1 MHSYQF
7 KNGMKLEKVLQH
19 KHSENESSIFTKRKS
34 SCWTYSDVNILDE
47 SSCWTYLKLQSL
59 EKRQEKQHILI
70 IGVDSYFI
78 QVWDV
83 VLLSFVLYESVA
95 TPLDIAFAIE
105 DSNSGIKRTNTI
117 ADVLFIFDLA
127 MSFFKA
133 FIDTNGDLITDLSRI
148 QQRYMKFWFW
158 IDFPASIPL
167 SWFGVTS
174 ISALGLI
181 KSLRLLRIG
190 RLLKYVAVLPSILSF
205 K

>member
-7 KNGMKLEKVLQH
+7 KNGIKLEKVLQH
-19 KHSENESSIFTKRKS
+19 KHSENESSKFTKRKS
-34 SCWTYSDVNILDE
+34 KNNSDVNN
-47 SSCWTYLKLQSL
+47 SYSKLQSQ
-59 EKRQEKQHILI
+59 EKRKEKQHILI
-70 IGVDSYFI
+70 VGVDGSFI

-83 VLLSFVLYESVA
+83 VLLSFVLYEAVA

-133 FIDTNGDLITDLSRI
+133 FIDTNGDVITDLSRI

-158 IDFPASIPL
+158 IDFPGSIPL
-167 SWFGVTS
+167 SWFGVTTT
-174 ISALGLI
+174 SALGLI
-181 KSLRLLRIG
+181 KTLRLLRIG
-190 RLLKYVAVLPSILSF
+190 RLLK
-205 K
+205 

>member
-7 KNGMKLEKVLQH
+7 NNGMKLEKVLQH
-19 KHSENESSIFTKRKS
+19 KHSEYESSIITKRKS
-34 SCWTYSDVNILDE
+34 KIRTDASYS
-47 SSCWTYLKLQSL
+47 KLQAL
-59 EKRQEKQHILI
+59 EKRKEKQHILV

-83 VLLSFVLYESVA
+83 VILSFVLYESVT

-105 DSNSGIKRTNTI
+105 DSNIGIKRTNTI
-117 ADVLFIFDLA
+117 ADVLFICDLA

-133 FIDTNGDLITDLSRI
+133 FIDTNGDLITDLSHI

-174 ISALGLI
+174 TYVVGL
-181 KSLRLLRIG
+181 
-190 RLLKYVAVLPSILSF
+190 
-205 K
+205 